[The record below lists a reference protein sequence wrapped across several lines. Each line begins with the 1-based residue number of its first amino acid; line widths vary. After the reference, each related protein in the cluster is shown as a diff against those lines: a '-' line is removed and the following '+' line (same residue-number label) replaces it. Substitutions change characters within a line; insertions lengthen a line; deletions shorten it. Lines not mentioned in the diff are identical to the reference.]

1 MNEKTSPSVAPPLVR
16 RAVIGLVWLRS
27 SICARV
33 PPQLA
38 GESKKTVNTLTL
50 HVPPQEKHR
59 RAKDHNYH
67 DDPDDTGQKILRHKI
82 WLHILTH
89 AGHRWWFHHLRRTL
103 LLYRRIRAPVWLEM
117 GPGERRG
124 DGDRQRLVP
133 RVLHPGAARSIRPL
147 PRDVVGAYEESG
159 PARRRTRPAT
169 EGCDA
174 RAPAA
179 RQPSAGGNLSEHRLE
194 RARARAA
201 SGV

>member
-67 DDPDDTGQKILRHKI
+67 DDPDDTGHFAMPPMRNWAKNIASQNLVS
-82 WLHILTH
+82 HINPCW
-89 AGHRWWFHHLRRTL
+89 A
-103 LLYRRIRAPVWLEM
+103 
-117 GPGERRG
+117 
-124 DGDRQRLVP
+124 
-133 RVLHPGAARSIRPL
+133 S
-147 PRDVVGAYEESG
+147 VVVSS
-159 PARRRTRPAT
+159 
-169 EGCDA
+169 
-174 RAPAA
+174 
-179 RQPSAGGNLSEHRLE
+179 PS
-194 RARARAA
+194 
-201 SGV
+201 